1 MKKAVLLL
9 MFFISTAI
17 SSQAQETSKIVM
29 VKVYEVTRNY
39 TFKAAIKVFNPDN
52 TVETI
57 DLAKPI
63 VDYSGSPEQD
73 ENDKR
78 VRDVL
83 EKIVARGYTL
93 KSSHQSV
100 YSIILTTTY
109 IFERK

>member
-1 MKKAVLLL
+1 MRKIILVIV
-9 MFFISTAI
+9 FFISAAI
-17 SSQAQETSKIVM
+17 SSKAQETSKIVM

-39 TFKAAIKVFNPDN
+39 TFKAAIKIFNPDN

-57 DLAKPI
+57 DLARPV
-63 VDYSGSPEQD
+63 VDFPASPEQD
-73 ENDKR
+73 ENDKK
-78 VRDVL
+78 VRAVL